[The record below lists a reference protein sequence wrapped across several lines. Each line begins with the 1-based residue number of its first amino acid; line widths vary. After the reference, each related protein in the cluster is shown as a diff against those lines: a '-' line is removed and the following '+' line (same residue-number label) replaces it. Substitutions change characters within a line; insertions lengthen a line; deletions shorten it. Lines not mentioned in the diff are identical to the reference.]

1 MRYVKAAVLLVFWGL
16 LFGVIVSGVA
26 AEKKVIVYGQSMP
39 LTHLDSAY
47 GAYLA
52 YPAGYEAAFVIYE
65 GLVGFDEHMNI
76 YPLLAVSWEV
86 SEDGKTWV
94 FHLRQGVKFHDGTP
108 FNAHAVVVNVERGMD
123 PKRTTTNRMH
133 WDYWDSVEAL
143 DEYTVKMVTKYPTGL
158 VLSSLAHGAG
168 LMASPAAIEKY
179 HDDLGTHPVGTG
191 PFMLESF
198 DVGKELVLTRFEDYW
213 GPKPGVEKLI
223 FRYIPDASTRV
234 AALLAGEVDI
244 IDAVPPHQLT
254 RLERDPRITVYK
266 VTSLRPYRI
275 DIFQHPRYAKEALL
289 DKRVRLALN
298 YAIPKEALIKAIFL
312 DYAVI
317 ADSPIAP
324 DTFGHVY
331 CGEYPYNPEK
341 ARELLAEAGWRDT
354 DGDGIVDKNG
364 QPLQLTFMTPDGA
377 YYGDV
382 MTAEAIARYLREV
395 GVDVKIWKVERAA
408 TYGYWTAPPAQI
420 QWDLTLRAFNPS
432 NASGLYHL
440 QNEFLSNPVDD
451 TSPWAWNVEWYSN
464 PQVDELIKKAAAT
477 VDLDQQAQLIAE
489 AQRIIWNDCP
499 SIFLFVPQNLV
510 AARKELK
517 GVWVQ
522 PVMFVILKHI
532 SWEG

>member
-1 MRYVKAAVLLVFWGL
+1 
-16 LFGVIVSGVA
+16 
-26 AEKKVIVYGQSMP
+26 
-39 LTHLDSAY
+39 
-47 GAYLA
+47 
-52 YPAGYEAAFVIYE
+52 
-65 GLVGFDEHMNI
+65 
-76 YPLLAVSWEV
+76 
-86 SEDGKTWV
+86 
-94 FHLRQGVKFHDGTP
+94 
-108 FNAHAVVVNVERGMD
+108 
-123 PKRTTTNRMH
+123 
-133 WDYWDSVEAL
+133 
-143 DEYTVKMVTKYPTGL
+143 
-158 VLSSLAHGAG
+158 
-168 LMASPAAIEKY
+168 
-179 HDDLGTHPVGTG
+179 
-191 PFMLESF
+191 
-198 DVGKELVLTRFEDYW
+198 
-213 GPKPGVEKLI
+213 
-223 FRYIPDASTRV
+223 
-234 AALLAGEVDI
+234 
-244 IDAVPPHQLT
+244 
-254 RLERDPRITVYK
+254 
-266 VTSLRPYRI
+266 
-275 DIFQHPRYAKEALL
+275 
-289 DKRVRLALN
+289 
-298 YAIPKEALIKAIFL
+298 
-312 DYAVI
+312 
-317 ADSPIAP
+317 
-324 DTFGHVY
+324 VY